1 MKNKIAL
8 VALILT
14 SYLGT
19 AQVQVPQMSTKAKIE
34 QVVGLTDISIEY
46 TRPNMRGRSVFGD
59 LVPYGRMWRT
69 GANVNTIVTFSDD
82 VVIDGKTLK
91 KGKYALYTLPKAE
104 SWDVFF
110 YANTN
115 NWGLPETWDDSKVAL
130 KTTVKPIP
138 LNRNI
143 ETFTLAFSNVNID
156 GADLE
161 ISWEKTMVAVHIEVP
176 SEKLALASIDQV
188 LAGPKATD
196 YFASAQYY
204 FSINKDMNKA
214 LNWINQAI
222 EMSGAQVPYY
232 FLRLKSQ
239 IQAKLGDKKGAIETA
254 KKSLEL
260 AQTAN
265 NADYIKMN
273 KDSILEWS
281 K

>member
-8 VALILT
+8 VAFLLT

-69 GANVNTIVTFSDD
+69 GANVNTIITFGDD

-104 SWDVFF
+104 SWDVIF
-110 YANTN
+110 YSNTN
-115 NWGLPETWDDSKVAL
+115 NWGLPETWDESKVAL
-130 KTTVKPIP
+130 KTTVKPIA
-138 LNRNI
+138 LGRNI
-143 ETFTLAFSNVNID
+143 ETFTLALNNVNVD
-156 GADLE
+156 AADLE
-161 ISWEKTMVAVHIEVP
+161 ISWEKTMVAVRIEVP
-176 SEKLALASIDQV
+176 AEKMALASIDQT
-188 LAGPKATD
+188 LAGPKAGD

-204 FSINKDMNKA
+204 FLINKDMNKA
-214 LNWINQAI
+214 LTWIDRAI
-222 EMSGAQVPYY
+222 ELSGSQVPYY

-239 IQAKLGDKKGAIETA
+239 IQAKLGDKKAAIETA

-260 AQTAN
+260 AEKAS

-281 K
+281 R

>member
-1 MKNKIAL
+1 MKNRIAL
-8 VALILT
+8 VALLLT
-14 SYLGT
+14 TYLGT

-69 GANVNTIVTFSDD
+69 GANVNTIITFGDD

-104 SWDVFF
+104 SWEVIF
-110 YANTN
+110 YSNTN
-115 NWGLPETWDDSKVAL
+115 NWGLPEKWDESKVAL
-130 KTTVKPIP
+130 KTIAKPIA
-138 LNRNI
+138 LTRNV
-143 ETFTLAFSNVNID
+143 ETFTLALNNVNVD
-156 GADLE
+156 AADLE
-161 ISWEKTMVAVHIEVP
+161 ISWEKTLVAVRIEVP
-176 SEKLALASIDQV
+176 SEKLALASIEET
-188 LAGPKATD
+188 LAGPKAVD
-196 YFASAQYY
+196 YYAAAQYY
-204 FSINKDMNKA
+204 FLINKDLNKA
-214 LNWINQAI
+214 LDWIDKAI
-222 EMSGAQVPYY
+222 ELKAAETPYY
-232 FLRLKSQ
+232 FIRLKSQ

-260 AQTAN
+260 AEKAN

>member
-1 MKNKIAL
+1 MKNKIVLMAL
-8 VALILT
+8 LLT
-14 SYLGT
+14 SYMGM

-69 GANVNTIVTFSDD
+69 GANVNTIVTFGDD
-82 VVIDGKTLK
+82 VVIHGKTLK

-104 SWDVFF
+104 SWDVIF
-110 YANTN
+110 YSNTN
-115 NWGLPETWDDSKVAL
+115 NWGLPETWDESKVAL
-130 KTTVKPIP
+130 RTNVKPAA
-138 LNRNI
+138 LTRNV
-143 ETFTLAFSNVNID
+143 ETFTLAFSRVDVD

-161 ISWEKTMVAVHIEVP
+161 ISWEKTMVAIHIEVP
-176 SEKLALASIDQV
+176 SQKLALASIDET
-188 LAGPKATD
+188 LAGPKASD
-196 YFASAQYY
+196 YYAAAQYY
-204 FSINKDMNKA
+204 FLINKDLDKA
-214 LNWINQAI
+214 LTWIDQSI
-222 EMSGAQVPYY
+222 EKSGANAPYY
-232 FLRLKSQ
+232 FIRLKSQ

-260 AQTAN
+260 AEKAN
-265 NADYIKMN
+265 NADYVKMN